1 MSEITAKQKFACP
14 SCGGESQWN
23 PAKQALVCP
32 YCGTVSPAELNQATG
47 EITEHCLVTA
57 LRNIDE
63 NHRGW
68 DVQKT

>member
-32 YCGTVSPAELNQATG
+32 YCGTVYKLKAG
-47 EITEHCLVTA
+47 EKAGHG
-57 LRNIDE
+57 
-63 NHRGW
+63 H
-68 DVQKT
+68 